1 MFWNRDNPNKSDQ
14 TVNQKPDLPVYQIG
28 FTEQNKICMTI
39 GNSPYTATMYM
50 NEGGV
55 RQLIAVLEST
65 IPMFN
70 PDEEVDN
77 ELDIDDHS
85 DSVDGC

>member
-1 MFWNRDNPNKSDQ
+1 
-14 TVNQKPDLPVYQIG
+14 
-28 FTEQNKICMTI
+28 MTI

-70 PDEEVDN
+70 TDEEVDN
-77 ELDIDDHS
+77 ELDIDDNS